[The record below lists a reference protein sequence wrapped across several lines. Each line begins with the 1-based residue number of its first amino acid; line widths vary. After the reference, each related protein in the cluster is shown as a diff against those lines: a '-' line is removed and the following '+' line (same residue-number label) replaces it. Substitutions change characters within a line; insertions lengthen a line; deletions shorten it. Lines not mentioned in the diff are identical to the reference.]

1 MKVIEAKGKLIMWLS
16 VLELKQELLAK
27 LGWLFHWI
35 ERKEIMKS
43 LILCLNKTAL
53 NQTASCSC
61 GMFNRTG
68 ILCAHGLK
76 VLDLMNIKIL
86 PTHYVLKKWTRDACC
101 GSILDREGRN
111 MVENPKLETQL
122 RYRILSHKFLN
133 WAYKAANSPDCC
145 KLIDNALDCLGTQ
158 LENLSTSA
166 IWMKTH
172 DVMSKKMLTQMCSKV
187 INFSVLQSWR
197 KRRFSLKN

>member
-1 MKVIEAKGKLIMWLS
+1 MEITNMLFQLEVYMVIFSYEDEHIVVGDLI
-16 VLELKQELLAK
+16 
-27 LGWLFHWI
+27 
-35 ERKEIMKS
+35 
-43 LILCLNKTAL
+43 

-101 GSILDREGRN
+101 GSILDRQGRN
-111 MVENPKLETQL
+111 VVENPKLETQL

-133 WAYKAANSPDCC
+133 
-145 KLIDNALDCLGTQ
+145 
-158 LENLSTSA
+158 
-166 IWMKTH
+166 
-172 DVMSKKMLTQMCSKV
+172 
-187 INFSVLQSWR
+187 
-197 KRRFSLKN
+197 